1 MNIFRE
7 TDLTI
12 NLWQVFAKSFWVFQR
27 AEIAESLWLIKVCG
41 IGFCLYWF
49 QIIFCNKCNPCTL
62 LNNSFSVFAEIGC
75 VFLRGSRS
83 AILVLV
89 CWPRRVCVLRC
100 SRSLSWLWCKW
111 SSCDCLVDFLRV
123 SEKTGCSS
131 GFGVNQYK
139 QLCTISLSLSL

>member
-1 MNIFRE
+1 MSFSKIWDCWKFV
-7 TDLTI
+7 I
-12 NLWQVFAKSFWVFQR
+12 NQS
-27 AEIAESLWLIKVCG
+27 CG
-41 IGFCLYWF
+41 IGFSLYWF
-49 QIIFCNKCNPCTL
+49 QIIFCNKCNPCNSVKQVSFMCL
-62 LNNSFSVFAEIGC
+62 LRLV

-89 CWPRRVCVLRC
+89 CWPRKVCVLRC

-111 SSCDCLVDFLRV
+111 SRCDCLVDFLRV

-139 QLCTISLSLSL
+139 HLCAISLSLTL